1 MGTPENE
8 PKPAETQGPP
18 ALQAGG
24 LRLWVHGRQ
33 FPSAHDADEGNRL
46 RATVRC
52 EAQGSSVRAE
62 EAIITAGDLDRW
74 AQECSTL
81 PHKPISHA
89 RLSVQEGSLEIV
101 LDEAAGLGRLRMS
114 LPTPPAD
121 GAQALDFDLDGS
133 EMTGIVEQCEQIL
146 RAYPVRGAMASPPR

>member
-1 MGTPENE
+1 MGMPEIKPE
-8 PKPAETQGPP
+8 PAETQGPP

-62 EAIITAGDLDRW
+62 EAIVTAGDLDRW

-101 LDEAAGLGRLRMS
+101 LDEPAGLARLRMS
-114 LPTPPAD
+114 LPTPAAA
-121 GAQALDFDLDGS
+121 GAPGQPLDFDLDGS
-133 EMTGIVEQCEQIL
+133 QVTGIVGQCEQIL
-146 RAYPVRGAMASPPR
+146 RPYPVR